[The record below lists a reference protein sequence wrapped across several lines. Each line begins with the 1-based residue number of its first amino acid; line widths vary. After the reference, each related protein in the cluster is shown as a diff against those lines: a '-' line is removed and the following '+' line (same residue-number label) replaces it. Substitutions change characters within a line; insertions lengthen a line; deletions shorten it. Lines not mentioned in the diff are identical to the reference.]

1 MRVPRTVVYFSP
13 SVSLY
18 GARRALL
25 QLVCQLDPA
34 RYRPVVVCLAEGPLT
49 DALREEGVEAA
60 VIGIHPWRKPRTWW
74 RIPGNTLRIARLLR
88 RVRADLLHANDFW
101 AMPWILAGRRVA
113 RSAAPVVCH
122 VRNPVGPRRVREY
135 GLARAERVVTISRAL
150 EEEFLH
156 WPPALRRRVET
167 IPDGID
173 FDRLAETDDGR
184 DLREA
189 FGIPPR
195 APLVLQAG
203 HLTPRKDPAL
213 LLEAVAALP
222 GDLRPHVLLLGGE
235 KAQEADYA
243 RALRARAA
251 EADLAGRVHFAG
263 FDEAVGAYY
272 RAADVL
278 ALPSREEGLGLVSL
292 EAMHYETPVVASRVG
307 GIPEVVRDGETGLLH
322 PPGDAAA
329 LADAL
334 RALLINPAR
343 IREMGAAGRR
353 RAHAEF
359 SLVRHV
365 GRVQDLYD
373 RLLA

>member
-1 MRVPRTVVYFSP
+1 MPRTVVYFSP

-18 GARRALL
+18 GARVALL
-25 QLVCQLDPA
+25 QLVTHLDPR

-49 DALREEGVEAA
+49 DALRARGVRTA
-60 VIGIHPWRKPRTWW
+60 VIGIHPWRKPKTWW

-88 RVRADLLHANDFW
+88 QTRAELLHANDFW
-101 AMPWILAGRRVA
+101 AMPWILAGRAAA

-135 GLARAERVVTISRAL
+135 GLARAERIVTISRAL

-156 WPPALRRRVET
+156 WPGAMRRRRVET

-173 FDRLAETDDGR
+173 FDRLAATDDGR
-184 DLREA
+184 DVRQA
-189 FGIPPR
+189 FGIPPE
-195 APLVLQAG
+195 APLLLQVG
-203 HLTPRKDPAL
+203 HLTPRKDQAL
-213 LLEAVAALP
+213 LLGAAAALP
-222 GDLRPHVLLLGGE
+222 EALRPHVVLLGGE
-235 KAQEADYA
+235 KPQEADYA

-263 FDEAVGAYY
+263 FAEAVGAYY

-322 PPGDAAA
+322 PPGDADA
-329 LADAL
+329 LAHAL
-334 RALLINPAR
+334 RTLLERPAR
-343 IREMGAAGRR
+343 RREFGAAGRR

-359 SLVRHV
+359 SLARHV
-365 GRVQDLYD
+365 EHVQGLYD
-373 RLLA
+373 RLLS